1 MILYEITKRKI
12 TIADKDGKIIRNNNE
27 EYNINKYKDRYNFT
41 DEEKEEIKEYIE
53 LTSLDPVGIPLH
65 LVPYYKVKYFLSMG
79 IEQNIMKM
87 KRVYSG
93 NQNFSDVSSFLDQI
107 PKNLNKIDKTIATT
121 KNIYNNAKNS

>member
-1 MILYEITKRKI
+1 
-12 TIADKDGKIIRNNNE
+12 
-27 EYNINKYKDRYNFT
+27 
-41 DEEKEEIKEYIE
+41 
-53 LTSLDPVGIPLH
+53 
-65 LVPYYKVKYFLSMG
+65 MG